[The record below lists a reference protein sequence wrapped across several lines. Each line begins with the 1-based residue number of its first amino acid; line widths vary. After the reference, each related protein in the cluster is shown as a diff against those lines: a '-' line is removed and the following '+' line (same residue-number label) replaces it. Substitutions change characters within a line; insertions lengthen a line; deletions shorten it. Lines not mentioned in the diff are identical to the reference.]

1 MKSEKFPRVQ
11 INELTKRHGDTLAV
25 DRLSFEVKS
34 DEFFSILGPSGSGKT
49 TTLRLI
55 AGLLQPDEG
64 DIVIDGQSMKG
75 LPPNQRPVNTVF
87 QEYAL
92 FPHLTVWNNVAFGL
106 RMQGV
111 ARSEITARV
120 GEVLEIVHLPGKA
133 DRLPSALSGGEQQR
147 VALARALVNRPSV
160 ILLDEPLG
168 ALDQQ
173 LRQEMQRELK
183 VIQAQVGITFICVTH
198 HQSEALLMSN
208 RVAVMHEGRLM
219 QIGEPEEVYA
229 QPRCLFVAQFVG
241 QSNRLDG
248 EVLATNETHSVFQ
261 SVGLQPIHIPRVSQG
276 MTGNRVVMILRPE
289 QLTLSREHECGP
301 AENSLGVEIDEAFYL
316 GEEMQYVVTAP
327 NLSWTVRMAPQ
338 HDRNA
343 RFRPGEKAF
352 IRWEAQHGLI
362 FPRNSDG

>member
-1 MKSEKFPRVQ
+1 MKSEKNPRVQ
-11 INELTKRHGDTLAV
+11 INELTKRHGDMLAV
-25 DRLSFEVKS
+25 DRLSFEVKRN
-34 DEFFSILGPSGSGKT
+34 EFFSILGPSGSGKT

-55 AGLLQPDEG
+55 AGLIQPDEG

-92 FPHLTVWNNVAFGL
+92 FPHLTVWKNVAFGL
-106 RMQGV
+106 HMQGV
-111 ARSEITARV
+111 AHSEISARV
-120 GEVLEIVHLPGKA
+120 GEVLEIVKLPGKA

-173 LRQEMQRELK
+173 LRQDMQRELK
-183 VIQAQVGITFICVTH
+183 VIQAQVGITFMCVTH
-198 HQSEALLMSN
+198 HQSEALLMSD
-208 RVAVMHEGRLM
+208 RVAVMNEGRLM
-219 QIGEPEEVYA
+219 QIGEPEALYA

-241 QSNRLDG
+241 QSNSLEG

-261 SVGLQPIHIPRVSQG
+261 SVGLKPIHIPRVSQG
-276 MTGNRVVMILRPE
+276 MTGNRAVMILRPE
-289 QLTLSREHECGP
+289 QLTLSREHECGST
-301 AENSLGVEIDEAFYL
+301 ENSLEVEIDQAFYL

-343 RFRPGEKAF
+343 RFRPGDKAF
-352 IRWEAQHGLI
+352 IRWEARHGLI

>member
-1 MKSEKFPRVQ
+1 
-11 INELTKRHGDTLAV
+11 
-25 DRLSFEVKS
+25 
-34 DEFFSILGPSGSGKT
+34 
-49 TTLRLI
+49 
-55 AGLLQPDEG
+55 
-64 DIVIDGQSMKG
+64 
-75 LPPNQRPVNTVF
+75 
-87 QEYAL
+87 
-92 FPHLTVWNNVAFGL
+92 
-106 RMQGV
+106 
-111 ARSEITARV
+111 
-120 GEVLEIVHLPGKA
+120 
-133 DRLPSALSGGEQQR
+133 
-147 VALARALVNRPSV
+147 LVNRPAV

-198 HQSEALLMSN
+198 HQSEALLMSD

-219 QIGEPEEVYA
+219 QIGEPEALYA

-241 QSNRLDG
+241 QSNRLEG

-261 SVGLQPIHIPRVSQG
+261 SVGLKPIHIPRVSQG
-276 MTGNRVVMILRPE
+276 MTGNRAVMILRPE

-352 IRWEAQHGLI
+352 IRWKAQHGLI
-362 FPRNSDG
+362 FPQ

>member
-1 MKSEKFPRVQ
+1 
-11 INELTKRHGDTLAV
+11 
-25 DRLSFEVKS
+25 
-34 DEFFSILGPSGSGKT
+34 
-49 TTLRLI
+49 
-55 AGLLQPDEG
+55 
-64 DIVIDGQSMKG
+64 
-75 LPPNQRPVNTVF
+75 
-87 QEYAL
+87 
-92 FPHLTVWNNVAFGL
+92 
-106 RMQGV
+106 
-111 ARSEITARV
+111 
-120 GEVLEIVHLPGKA
+120 LPGKA
-133 DRLPSALSGGEQQR
+133 DRLPSEPSGGEQQR

-183 VIQAQVGITFICVTH
+183 VIQAQVGITFMCVTH
-198 HQSEALLMSN
+198 HQSEALLMSD

-219 QIGEPEEVYA
+219 QIGEPEEVYS

-241 QSNRLDG
+241 QSNRLEG
-248 EVLATNETHSVFQ
+248 EVLTMNDSHSVFQ
-261 SVGLQPIHIPRVSQG
+261 SAGLKPIHIPRVSQG
-276 MTGNRVVMILRPE
+276 MTGNRAVMILRPE

-362 FPRNSDG
+362 FPRNSDE